1 MDFWHGVKDLFVK
14 NPKTAYVMVCKHC
27 EHQYWSK
34 TKFHFPE
41 NMCPCCEEKYLV
53 ANPSDIS
60 IPERE
65 KMWRFLDDQE
75 NDCGCCTD
83 SILEIEQKEV
93 KWGLADYGMDMYSE
107 EVKEKCR

>member
-1 MDFWHGVKDLFVK
+1 MDFWHDVKDLFVK
-14 NPKTAYVMVCKHC
+14 NPKTAYVMACRHCK
-27 EHQYWSK
+27 HQYWGK

-60 IPERE
+60 IPERK

-75 NDCGCCTD
+75 NDCGCCTG
-83 SILEIEQKEV
+83 SILEIDQEEV
-93 KWGLADYGMDMYSE
+93 EWGLADYGMDMYSE
-107 EVKEKCR
+107 EVKEKWR